1 MASPRLRPAAAAALV
16 AAVCHAVMA
25 SAAGL
30 AVEPTLQEVVAA
42 AGQQAPAT
50 ITLGNPGDSPIRVR
64 LSLADI
70 GADGRILAPE
80 RESPRSLAPVLSLP
94 TSPMDIAPGQRLSVS
109 LTVRADGTARV
120 GYVVADAFSPPSA
133 SAPFARVPLLLV
145 VSPHVPVPAPS
156 LSLAARR
163 TGDISLVLHNP
174 GPRLIHA
181 TGSVFLLSPGGTFI
195 GKLAVPETYV
205 IPGHDVTVSLRWPA
219 ALPSGTVVQAA
230 LKIAGRDDPSTASST
245 VP

>member
-1 MASPRLRPAAAAALV
+1 MASPWARPAAAAVLV
-16 AAVCHAVMA
+16 AAICHAVMA

-50 ITLGNPGDSPIRVR
+50 LTLGNPGDSPIRVR

-80 RESPRSLAPVLSLP
+80 RESPQSLAPILSLP
-94 TSPMDIAPGQRLSVS
+94 TSPIDIAPGQRLSLP

-120 GYVVADAFSPPSA
+120 GYVVAEAFSPPSA
-133 SAPFARVPLLLV
+133 PAPFARVPLLLV
-145 VSPHVPVPAPS
+145 VSPPVPVSAPS
-156 LSLAARR
+156 LSLVARR
-163 TGDISLVLHNP
+163 TGDISLVLHTP

-181 TGSVFLLSPGGTFI
+181 TGSVFLLSPSGTFI
-195 GKLAVPETYV
+195 GKLAVPDIYG
-205 IPGHDVTVSLRWPA
+205 IPGHDVTVSVRWPA
-219 ALPSGTVVQAA
+219 ALPSGTLVRAV